1 MTNLVTPTIHN
12 NGTDGQELLLQVL
25 RILDSLDLVQAAM
38 REASPNPR
46 DYYPQGSDAI
56 AEARKAYY
64 ERYAQVNT
72 MIEEFQALAFAI
84 DAQNEAR
91 AERSAA

>member
-38 REASPNPR
+38 REASPHAR
-46 DYYPQGSDAI
+46 DYYPQGSNATE
-56 AEARKAYY
+56 EARKAYY
-64 ERYAQVNT
+64 ERYAEVNV
-72 MIEEFQALAFAI
+72 MLEEFQALAFAI